1 MLQGLQELRLQ
12 LQQAPKEASATAW
25 GPRSSCQRV
34 ASLGCHCSQLA
45 VRRAGVP
52 DGEKVPSILPSI
64 LPFTLCMPGARH
76 HSQSWWPTRAPLKNC
91 ATRALYRKSTV
102 VSGSA

>member
-34 ASLGCHCSQLA
+34 ASLGCH
-45 VRRAGVP
+45 R
-52 DGEKVPSILPSI
+52 
-64 LPFTLCMPGARH
+64 
-76 HSQSWWPTRAPLKNC
+76 SQSGVQA
-91 ATRALYRKSTV
+91 YQTV
-102 VSGSA
+102 KKCRPYCRPYCRSHCVCLAQGIILNPGGPRERH